1 MMESASVT
9 LAQFGDDLRCT
20 MMRAPI
26 NYAEP
31 EQGELQVAVMRVSAL
46 KPAPGNSPAYL
57 GSMLLNPGGPGGD
70 GLVLAPLIASRW
82 RTPIPGQKVD
92 SMYQEIAASYDLIG
106 FSPRGTGAST
116 LLKCSSDEME
126 VFANNPAKDRS
137 PQNIAAML
145 HNARLYAVACAKNPL
160 TPHINSEATARDM
173 DLMRHLLG
181 DDKLNYYGASYG
193 TWLGVWYAT
202 VFPERVGRMLL
213 AGMVDLEV
221 SLPRTFLLQPMG
233 YQRAFDQVLVHYAN
247 RHPEIFFNRRAI
259 NDLARVFPALDV
271 PLQAVVSDVVTGHL
285 GNSKNA
291 IKGILTLVAAHAV
304 QELIQRNDV
313 QTLVAQERL
322 DEAQALITGALKE
335 MELVGPTPAGGPPSQ
350 DLPAIARSQAAA
362 LVEGYFEQLR
372 RPTST
377 VKLKGRAAL
386 GYAISSNDS
395 ALGLTQAQW
404 IQATDANALSYPLA
418 GGLFTGWPGLFW
430 SAPSVTRP
438 PLQRIALNTPL
449 AILQTDLDPQT
460 VVEGAERSVAALSQ
474 AGVVLITGEYSHAPM
489 VPYGKA
495 CVDEPIAHYFL
506 QGQALPRR
514 TTCTANTLPWDSA
527 VGTDER
533 AVNRYDFREGSK
545 S

>member
-1 MMESASVT
+1 
-9 LAQFGDDLRCT
+9 
-20 MMRAPI
+20 
-26 NYAEP
+26 
-31 EQGELQVAVMRVSAL
+31 
-46 KPAPGNSPAYL
+46 
-57 GSMLLNPGGPGGD
+57 
-70 GLVLAPLIASRW
+70 
-82 RTPIPGQKVD
+82 
-92 SMYQEIAASYDLIG
+92 
-106 FSPRGTGAST
+106 
-116 LLKCSSDEME
+116 
-126 VFANNPAKDRS
+126 
-137 PQNIAAML
+137 
-145 HNARLYAVACAKNPL
+145 
-160 TPHINSEATARDM
+160 
-173 DLMRHLLG
+173 
-181 DDKLNYYGASYG
+181 
-193 TWLGVWYAT
+193 
-202 VFPERVGRMLL
+202 MLL

-304 QELIQRNDV
+304 PGADPAQRRANSGSTGETRRGASLDHWGP
-313 QTLVAQERL
+313 ERNG
-322 DEAQALITGALKE
+322 TGGADS
-335 MELVGPTPAGGPPSQ
+335 GRWPSQ
-350 DLPAIARSQAAA
+350 PRFARDCPIPGGGTGK
-362 LVEGYFEQLR
+362 GYFEQLR

-404 IQATDANALSYPLA
+404 IPGHRCQRSQLPA
-418 GGLFTGWPGLFW
+418 GGRPIHRLAGLFW

-489 VPYGKA
+489 VPYGKT

-533 AVNRYDFREGSK
+533 AVNRYDF
-545 S
+545 